1 MIWSLNTLLQI
12 VPLHTI
18 SNLSILINY
27 LLIFMNEFVI
37 AGAKSTAL
45 PFLAKPAKLDGSLV
59 GDFGFDPLGFTN
71 TLNE

>member
-1 MIWSLNTLLQI
+1 
-12 VPLHTI
+12 
-18 SNLSILINY
+18 
-27 LLIFMNEFVI
+27 MNEFVI

-45 PFLAKPAKLDGSLV
+45 PFLAKPAQLDGSLV

>member
-1 MIWSLNTLLQI
+1 MQYIILYKYIYEN
-12 VPLHTI
+12 
-18 SNLSILINY
+18 SILFLHFKQIYNY
-27 LLIFMNEFVI
+27 IYLT
-37 AGAKSTAL
+37 GAKSTAL